1 MKKFTC
7 IIVCAAWLLPLSIIT
22 ATCTSRETLTQTSHD
37 GPRFTPPPGAETSEI
52 KNLIDKAQAAIV
64 GGAISSTLL
73 ADPEYMAAHEWPRF
87 RKLIRDNAKSN
98 QLTIVTKQ
106 ESGEPLFVS
115 GTIRNKAGE
124 SIKGALVYVY
134 QTSGKGWYSDRA
146 PHYSGNSGDEKH
158 ARLFGYLT
166 TNQDGQYELRTIR
179 PVGYPNSN
187 LPAHIHI
194 EIEAVGDEAPTFIS
208 EILFADDPRLTSEAR
223 ERSLREGLVVFP
235 VTRTNG
241 EWRVQADFQIH

>member
-7 IIVCAAWLLPLSIIT
+7 IIVCAAGLLPVTLIT
-22 ATCTSRETLTQTSHD
+22 ATCTPRTTLTQASAD
-37 GPRFTPPPGAETSEI
+37 EPRFTAPPGTETPEI
-52 KNLIDKAQAAIV
+52 KNLIDKAQAALS
-64 GGAISSTLL
+64 GGTSSSALL

-87 RKLIRDNAKSN
+87 RKLIRDNGKSN

-106 ESGEPLFVS
+106 EPGEPLFVT
-115 GTIRNKAGE
+115 GTIRNKAGAP
-124 SIKGALVYVY
+124 IKGALVYVY
-134 QTSGKGWYSDRA
+134 QTSGKGWYSDKA

-166 TNQDGQYELRTIR
+166 TNQDGRYELRTIR
-179 PVGYPNSN
+179 PVGYPNST
-187 LPAHIHI
+187 LPAHIHV
-194 EIEAVGDEAPTFIS
+194 EIEAAGNEPATLIS

-223 ERSLREGLVVFP
+223 ERSQREGLVIFP

-241 EWRVQADFQIH
+241 EWRVQADFQLH